1 MFQQVRRSE
10 IGDVV
15 ILDADANTVET
26 PFDDLNSL
34 PQEVVS
40 TINSQLRIYYFF
52 GFKSVLD
59 TLVLNKMY

>member
-1 MFQQVRRSE
+1 MFQTVHKAD

-34 PQEVVS
+34 PPEIVS
-40 TINSQLRIYYFF
+40 KHIFN
-52 GFKSVLD
+52 
-59 TLVLNKMY
+59 

>member
-1 MFQQVRRSE
+1 M
-10 IGDVV
+10 

-40 TINSQLRIYYFF
+40 PINSKYIISFE
-52 GFKSVLD
+52 GFTGVLD
-59 TLVLNKMY
+59 LLVFNKEY

>member
-1 MFQQVRRSE
+1 MRRSE

-26 PFDDLNSL
+26 PFDDLTSL

-40 TINSQLRIYYFF
+40 
-52 GFKSVLD
+52 K
-59 TLVLNKMY
+59 TLQMRNLSEIIAAFV